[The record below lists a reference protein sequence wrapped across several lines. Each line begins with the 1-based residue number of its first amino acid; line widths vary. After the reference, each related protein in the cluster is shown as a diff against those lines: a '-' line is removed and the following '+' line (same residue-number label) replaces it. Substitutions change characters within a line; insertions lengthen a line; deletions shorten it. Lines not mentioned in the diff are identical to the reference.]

1 MESKWDTDELM
12 LKRGQRRKLL
22 LAVNAGLTFGAVGLF
37 AWAVSWPIDLPE
49 PSTGSSLLT
58 TTNTSSATTNGLDP
72 VDDQQWSEQ
81 LAGRR
86 LQGWAVVPQATNS
99 NVAPLSSV
107 SQAPASGP
115 LAGVQLTGTIIE
127 PGKSFAM
134 VVDRHGVVDLKPVGG
149 MLQLEPAGIRVDSI
163 ASRSIVVSYQGK
175 SQELVVVKEAVS
187 PANTPGINSG
197 TTGAAATNQPGAM
210 STSSDAQM
218 SDAQMSDAQTSATA
232 TESDKLEAVSAIEAE
247 LDGLNYN
254 PAGELSEGAA
264 PGAGQ

>member
-1 MESKWDTDELM
+1 MESKRDTDELM
-12 LKRGQRRKLL
+12 LKRGQRRKLA
-22 LAVNAGLTFGAVGLF
+22 LAVNAGLIFGAVGLL
-37 AWAVSWPIDLPE
+37 AWAVLWPIDLPE

-58 TTNTSSATTNGLDP
+58 TTNTSPATTNGLDP
-72 VDDQQWSEQ
+72 VDDPQWSEQ

-86 LQGWAVVPQATNS
+86 LQGWAVVPQATNAD
-99 NVAPLSSV
+99 VAQPTAV

-134 VVDRHGVVDLKPVGG
+134 VVDHHGVVDLKPVGG
-149 MLQLEPAGIRVDSI
+149 ILQLEPAGIRVDSI

-187 PANTPGINSG
+187 PAKPPGNNSG
-197 TTGAAATNQPGAM
+197 TTGAAATNQPGAT
-210 STSSDAQM
+210 STSSNAQT
-218 SDAQMSDAQTSATA
+218 SDMQSSDMPTSATA
-232 TESDKLEAVSAIEAE
+232 TESPGLEAVSAMEVE

-254 PAGELSEGAA
+254 RAGELSDGAA